1 MKEIVVDGRRRMMLA
16 MEVVKELVA
25 QKVTDRIV
33 RVRGPRYEPHQGAR
47 EMERRRKQ
55 RARSGLPVAE
65 PASAHLA
72 ACVGIDEEG
81 AS

>member
-55 RARSGLPVAE
+55 RTRAGLSVVN
-65 PASAHLA
+65 PAAVDLA
-72 ACVGIDEEG
+72 ACIGIDEEG